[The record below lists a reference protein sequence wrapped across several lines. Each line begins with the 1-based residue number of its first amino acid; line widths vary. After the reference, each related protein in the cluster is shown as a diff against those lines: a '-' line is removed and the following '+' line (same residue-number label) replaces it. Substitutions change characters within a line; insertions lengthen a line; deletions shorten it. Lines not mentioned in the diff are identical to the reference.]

1 MGGSQRRA
9 QQQTQQLIRQQQ
21 AAAAKQ
27 QKQAAKDRK
36 KASREA
42 AKVQRQAQ
50 RQANALLA
58 QARQSASQLAQ
69 AQQTATDNANMR
81 TEFINEA
88 QPLNARLAAGGAS
101 AYGFRF
107 PKISNPLPETDLRYK
122 KTEDAQ
128 NRIQM
133 LIDRGVDPEK
143 ARRTIAEHP
152 RYGQYL

>member
-58 QARQSASQLAQ
+58 QARQSASQLSQ

-88 QPLNARLAAGGAS
+88 QPLNARLASGGAS

-107 PKISNPLPETDLRYK
+107 PKISQKLPEADLSFKMR
-122 KTEDAQ
+122 TEAE
-128 NRIQM
+128 NRIQQ
-133 LIDRGVDPEK
+133 LIDRRWDPES
-143 ARRTIAEHP
+143 ARRAIAEHP
-152 RYGQYL
+152 TYGQYL